1 MRPAWA
7 IAWPSLGLS
16 EKDKTKWGF
25 RYGNRRGR
33 LVRESIVFEVMGT
46 FDSGREEKK
55 CNTEHYDEGNL

>member
-1 MRPAWA
+1 M
-7 IAWPSLGLS
+7 S
-16 EKDKTKWGF
+16 EKDKTKWSF